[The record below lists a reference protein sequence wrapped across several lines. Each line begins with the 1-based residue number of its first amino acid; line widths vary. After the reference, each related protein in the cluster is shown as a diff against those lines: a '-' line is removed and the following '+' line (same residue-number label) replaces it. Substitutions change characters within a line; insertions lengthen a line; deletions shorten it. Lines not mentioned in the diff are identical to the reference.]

1 LSASWWRLVPGVVLL
16 SVACGADGG
25 RGTPSEPFLRARAR
39 AAAPERE
46 WRVYLADRAAS
57 HHSPL
62 DQIGPSNVRDLRVVW
77 TYDAGDGAADGS
89 SQIQCNPLVVKGVLY
104 GTSPALRLF
113 ALDAATGEELWSFDP
128 ASEARPGV
136 NPNRGVAFWEDGDD
150 ERILFTAGA
159 WLFAVDARTG
169 RPIRSFGRDGRVDLR
184 EGLGPDPARDW
195 VVATT
200 PGTVWRDLLIL
211 GSRVSELVNAAP
223 GAVRAWDVRTGAL
236 RWTFHTVPRPG
247 EPGHE
252 TWPPDAWRRVGA
264 ANSWAGITLDEARG
278 LAFVPTGSA
287 AYDFYGGDRPGDN
300 LFANSLVALDAA
312 TGERRWHF
320 QLVHHDVWDR
330 DLPAPPNLVT
340 LERDGVRID
349 AVAQVT
355 KSGHV
360 FVLERETGA
369 PVFPIEEVPV
379 PTDGLPDE
387 RLSPTQPRPVLP
399 PPFTRVTLGEHEVTH
414 RTPEA
419 RAAVLARLRELRND
433 GPFAP
438 PSREGTVIVP
448 GTDGGA
454 EWGGAAFD
462 PARGWLYVNANEV
475 PYVIQMVET
484 PEISGLG
491 TLTGIGR
498 AAYVLQCGACHGLD
512 RSGNG
517 AGIPSL
523 RGVGER
529 MGPLAA
535 YRIVREGRGRMPG
548 ASLLR
553 PYEILPLLWYLWF
566 PGDDAAPVPAR
577 AADAPP
583 QLGVFSRYINAG
595 WARFDDPDGY
605 PASAPP
611 WGTLTA
617 IDLNAGTHAWRVPLG
632 EVPELVA
639 QGLPPTGTENYGGP
653 LVTAG
658 GLLFIAATPDE
669 KLRAFDAATGALLWE
684 WKLPAAGFA
693 TPATYESEGR
703 QILVVAAGGGKL
715 GRPSG
720 SRYVAFALR
729 E

>member
-1 LSASWWRLVPGVVLL
+1 MSVLSRPLALGLALL
-16 SVACGADGG
+16 AAACGGDAGP
-25 RGTPSEPFLRARAR
+25 RAPSDAFLRARAR
-39 AAAPERE
+39 AASPERE
-46 WRVYLADRAAS
+46 WRVYLGDRGAS
-57 HHSPL
+57 HYSPL
-62 DQIGPSNVRDLRVVW
+62 DQIRRANVRELRVAW
-77 TYDAGDGAADGS
+77 TYDAGGAAADGT

-104 GTSPALRLF
+104 GTSPTLRLF
-113 ALDAATGEELWSFDP
+113 ALDAGTGEELWSFDP
-128 ASEARPGV
+128 SAEARPGV
-136 NPNRGVAFWEDGDD
+136 NPNRGVAWWEDGDD
-150 ERILFTAGA
+150 ERILFTAGS

-184 EGLGPDPARDW
+184 AGLGPDPARDW

-223 GAVRAWDVRTGAL
+223 GSVRAYDVRTGAL

-247 EPGHE
+247 EPGSE
-252 TWPPDAWRRVGA
+252 TWPADAWKRVGGV
-264 ANSWAGITLDEARG
+264 NSWPGITLDEGRG

-320 QLVHHDVWDR
+320 QVVHHDVWDR
-330 DLPAPPNLVT
+330 DLPAPPTLVT
-340 LERDGVRID
+340 LERDGRKVD

-360 FVLERETGA
+360 FVFERETGA
-369 PVFPIEEVPV
+369 PLFPIEEAPV

-387 RLSPTQPRPVLP
+387 PLSPTQPRPLRP
-399 PPFTRVTLGEHEVTH
+399 PAFTRQTLRADEVTD

-419 RAAVLARLRELRND
+419 RAAVLARLRALRND

-454 EWGGAAFD
+454 EWGGAAID
-462 PARGWLYVNANEV
+462 PGRGWLYVNANEV

-491 TLTGIGR
+491 SLSGIGR
-498 AAYVLQCGACHGLD
+498 AAYVLQCAACHGLD
-512 RSGNG
+512 RSGDG

-523 RGVGER
+523 RGVRER
-529 MGPLAA
+529 MGPLAT
-535 YRIVREGRGRMPG
+535 YRIIREGRGRMPG
-548 ASLLR
+548 AGLLR
-553 PYEILPLLWYLWF
+553 PYEILPLVWYLWF
-566 PGDDAAPVPAR
+566 PGEDAAPAAAR

-617 IDLNAGTHAWRVPLG
+617 IDLNSGAHAWRVPLG
-632 EVPELVA
+632 EVPELMA
-639 QGLPPTGTENYGGP
+639 KGLPPTGTENYGGP

-669 KLRAFDAATGALLWE
+669 KLRAFDAGTGERLWE
-684 WKLPAAGFA
+684 AVLPAAGFA
-693 TPATYESEGR
+693 TPATYVSDGR
-703 QILVVAAGGGKL
+703 QLVVVAAGGGKL

-720 SRYVAFALR
+720 SQYIAFALPR
-729 E
+729 